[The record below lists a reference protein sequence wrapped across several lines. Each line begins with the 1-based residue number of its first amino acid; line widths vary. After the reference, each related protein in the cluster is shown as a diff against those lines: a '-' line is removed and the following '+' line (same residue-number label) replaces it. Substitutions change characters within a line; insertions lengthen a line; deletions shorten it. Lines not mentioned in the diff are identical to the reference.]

1 MKRVHIS
8 SSLIDAQLAADLL
21 ASLGI
26 PNHIFNVN
34 AAGALGEVP
43 FMNAQP
49 EIWVDDDAQ
58 AGRAREVLACQ
69 NNPHSDEE
77 RVCPHCQE
85 SNPAN
90 FLSCWHCGS
99 ALAG

>member
-1 MKRVHIS
+1 MKRVHIAA
-8 SSLIDAQLAADLL
+8 SLIDAQLVADLL

-49 EIWVDDDAQ
+49 EVWVEDDTQ
-58 AGRAREVLACQ
+58 AIRAREILASQ
-69 NNPHSDEE
+69 DGPQSNEE
-77 RVCPHCQE
+77 RICPHCRE
-85 SNPAN
+85 SNPAH
-90 FLSCWHCGS
+90 FLSCWHCGH
-99 ALAG
+99 ALPG